1 VTKRLIEI
9 DDDLLERARSAT
21 GSRTISDTV
30 RRALEGVVAAGDPDR
45 FDRLVGALAEIEF
58 GERDSAWR

>member
-1 VTKRLIEI
+1 MTKRLIEI

-21 GSRTISDTV
+21 GAHTITDTV

-45 FDRLVGALAEIEF
+45 FDRLVDALVGVEF
-58 GERDSAWR
+58 GERDDAWR